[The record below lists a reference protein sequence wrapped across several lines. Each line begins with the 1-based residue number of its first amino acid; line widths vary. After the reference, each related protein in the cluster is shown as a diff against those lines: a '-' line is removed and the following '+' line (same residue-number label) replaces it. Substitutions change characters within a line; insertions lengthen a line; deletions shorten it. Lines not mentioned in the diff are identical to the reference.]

1 MKASFGFSMKVRV
14 TLNIY
19 WHWYLFPE
27 VTRAGLS
34 FSGSLYGGASAKF
47 YSSIELKYN
56 KSKTYSKVSWIDKI

>member
-19 WHWYLFPE
+19 WHWYPFPE

-34 FSGSLYGGASAKF
+34 FSGSLYRGASAEF
-47 YSSIELKYN
+47 YSSIDLEYS
-56 KSKTYSKVSWIDKI
+56 KSKKYSKVSLIYKI